1 MRVWRYLSLRTV
13 LQVKLGPSFLI
24 PNSQIGT
31 FASVTAFKS
40 MVRSRR
46 DMFDVA
52 AAGPVAGGVT
62 ALTLLLVGIALS
74 TYTDD
79 ASRVRATPVSLQP
92 CPVPQRTVM
101 LKSQQVFGG

>member
-1 MRVWRYLSLRTV
+1 LQIILQSI

-40 MVRSRR
+40 MVRTRR
-46 DMFDVA
+46 DMFDVS

-79 ASRVRATPVSLQP
+79 ASRVRTTPVATAPEGAAMHGP
-92 CPVPQRTVM
+92 CCTAFRPDVPWSM
-101 LKSQQVFGG
+101 

>member
-1 MRVWRYLSLRTV
+1 
-13 LQVKLGPSFLI
+13 VKLGPSFLI

-40 MVRSRR
+40 MVRTRR
-46 DMFDVA
+46 DMFDVS

-79 ASRVRATPVSLQP
+79 ASRVRRRPTLQSCQGLP
-92 CPVPQRTVM
+92 CM
-101 LKSQQVFGG
+101 ICCLAGKIGDG